1 MATHSSILAWKIP
14 RTGKPGWLQSM
25 GYKESDTSESLHM
38 QGSSEEL
45 CKARDFIR
53 RREQEQGSC
62 TKQKKKKKERKKKR
76 AGYCKITVLLWDGKD
91 LSGRLPNKVTRT
103 EQVILD

>member
-62 TKQKKKKKERKKKR
+62 TKQKKKKERKKGLVTAR
-76 AGYCKITVLLWDGKD
+76 LLSFCGMARICQGDY
-91 LSGRLPNKVTRT
+91 LTR
-103 EQVILD
+103 

>member
-62 TKQKKKKKERKKKR
+62 TKQKKKKRKKEKK
-76 AGYCKITVLLWDGKD
+76 GWLLQDYCPFVGWQGSVRET
-91 LSGRLPNKVTRT
+91 T
-103 EQVILD
+103 